1 AFAIPASGTYGT
13 MGAMSIPGI
22 RSTQIDMGLT
32 RTFQIRESHSL
43 QFRMEAFNV
52 PNLVNLNNPINA
64 LNNVN
69 FGKVLGA
76 TDPRIMQAAL
86 KYMF

>member
-1 AFAIPASGTYGT
+1 
-13 MGAMSIPGI
+13 
-22 RSTQIDMGLT
+22 
-32 RTFQIRESHSL
+32 
-43 QFRMEAFNV
+43 MEAFNL
-52 PNLVNLNNPINA
+52 PNLVNLNNPTNA

>member
-1 AFAIPASGTYGT
+1 
-13 MGAMSIPGI
+13 MSIPGVG
-22 RSTQIDMGLT
+22 STQIDMGLT

-52 PNLVNLNNPINA
+52 PNLVNLYNPTNS

-69 FGKVLGA
+69 FGRILQAG
-76 TDPRIMQAAL
+76 DPRIMQAAL